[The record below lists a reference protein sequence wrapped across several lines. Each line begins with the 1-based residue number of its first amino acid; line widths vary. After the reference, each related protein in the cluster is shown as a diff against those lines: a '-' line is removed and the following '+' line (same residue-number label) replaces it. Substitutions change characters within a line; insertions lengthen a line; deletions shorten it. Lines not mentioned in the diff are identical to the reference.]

1 MSTNNVSKTSLILA
15 LNERNLTVSEIVKC
29 MKTEHDIEIKYQHV
43 YNTLKMKQQTVKKA
57 TIDENAV
64 SKSSEIRRLHTEGY
78 TNSEIAR
85 ELQISYQFV
94 YNVVSRIK

>member
-1 MSTNNVSKTSLILA
+1 MSTNNVSKTSLILE
-15 LNERNLTVSEIVKC
+15 LNARNLTVSEIVKC

-64 SKSSEIRRLHTEGY
+64 SKSSEIRRLHKEGY
-78 TNSEIAR
+78 TNSEISK
-85 ELQISYQFV
+85 ELDISYQFV